1 MRYIANIK
9 LSNGYRMSV
18 LVEGVSNINDAK
30 MAVITNSVVLPEQY
44 QIKKTDDISIEKW
57 VSKSEN
63 KTSGRAVY
71 AYYFVK
77 NRELINNGNMNAAG
91 VKTAFNI
98 LMPNMANY
106 KTYFIY
112 LVDSRREKEVDIRK
126 RSSVAEAKVQLQD
139 KEKRRRSLGR
149 AIEKS
154 KAAKD
159 SRLVMEVGLIAS
171 CIEDYCNGRYKEI
184 PVGTII
190 GLMAAL
196 IYFLSP
202 IDFIPDVVPGAGQID
217 DVAVIG
223 FALKIAHDDLL
234 QYEEWRKKN
243 KTV

>member
-9 LSNGYRMSV
+9 LSNGYKMAV
-18 LVEGVSNINDAK
+18 LVEGISNMNEAK
-30 MAVITNSVVLPEQY
+30 IAVLNNCIVLPEQY
-44 QIKKTDDISIEKW
+44 QIKKTDNITIEKW
-57 VSKSEN
+57 VNKSEN
-63 KTSGRAVY
+63 KSTGRALC
-71 AYYFVK
+71 AYYLVK

-91 VKTAFNI
+91 VKTAFNTLI
-98 LMPNMANY
+98 VNMSAY
-106 KTYFIY
+106 KVYLIY
-112 LVDSRREKEVDIRK
+112 LVDSRREKEVDSRK

-139 KEKRRRSLGR
+139 KEKRRRSFGR

-171 CIEDYCNGRYKEI
+171 CIEDYCSGRYKEI

-190 GLMAAL
+190 GLMASL
-196 IYFLSP
+196 LYFVSP
-202 IDFIPDVVPGAGQID
+202 VDLIPDVPGIGQVD

>member
-112 LVDSRREKEVDIRK
+112 LVDSRREKEVDSRK

-139 KEKRRRSLGR
+139 KEKRRRSFGR

-171 CIEDYCNGRYKEI
+171 CIEDYCSGRYKEI

-190 GLMAAL
+190 GLMASL
-196 IYFLSP
+196 LYFVSP
-202 IDFIPDVVPGAGQID
+202 VDLIPDVPGIGQVD